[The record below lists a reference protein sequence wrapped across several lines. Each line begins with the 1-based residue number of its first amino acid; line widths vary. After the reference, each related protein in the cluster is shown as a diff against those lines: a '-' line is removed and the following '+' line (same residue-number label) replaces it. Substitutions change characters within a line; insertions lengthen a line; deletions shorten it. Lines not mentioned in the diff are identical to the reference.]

1 MASQR
6 GTVILDPY
14 NSEPI
19 RQRVNVTGCINAK
32 VHFNFFTKRF
42 CRTPGIV
49 NALVNTFIS
58 KLILACDTEGIPSHY
73 EPDNESRLATV
84 LARLNF
90 DSKSVVKSTSG
101 SRRKRPAA
109 SSPVPSAQ
117 PLCDGY
123 EPGSASGIRLPD

>member
-14 NSEPI
+14 NTEPI
-19 RQRVNVTGCINAK
+19 RNRVNVTGCINAK
-32 VHFNFFTKRF
+32 VHHDFFTKRF

-49 NALVNTFIS
+49 NALVNTFVS

-90 DSKSVVKSTSG
+90 DTRPSTKPSG
-101 SRRKRPAA
+101 SRRKRTSA

-117 PLCDGY
+117 PSSEGHEL
-123 EPGSASGIRLPD
+123 GSASSVRLPD

>member
-32 VHFNFFTKRF
+32 VHHDFFTKRF

-49 NALVNTFIS
+49 NALVNTFVS
-58 KLILACDTEGIPSHY
+58 KLILACDAEGIPSHY

-90 DSKSVVKSTSG
+90 DSKPVVKPTPG
-101 SRRKRPAA
+101 SRRKRTAA
-109 SSPVPSAQ
+109 SSPVAPAQ
-117 PLCDGY
+117 PNGEGHEL
-123 EPGSASGIRLPD
+123 GSASSVRLPD